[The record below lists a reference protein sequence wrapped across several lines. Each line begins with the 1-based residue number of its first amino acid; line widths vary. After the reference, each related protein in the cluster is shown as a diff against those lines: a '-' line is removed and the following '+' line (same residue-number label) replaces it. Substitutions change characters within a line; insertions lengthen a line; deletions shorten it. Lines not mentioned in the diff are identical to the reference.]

1 MALGGIFEK
10 LARKKP
16 ETPEFF
22 LAIQIDTEFVKTA
35 VWTVREN
42 LTEVIT
48 LGSTS
53 EWDGSSTQ
61 VLVEAIDSS
70 LSIALEKIEDQ
81 PEPARVIFGLP
92 ETWVTPDGVAQPRL
106 ADLKT
111 ICEKLELKPLGFVVA
126 TEAIAHYLKA
136 TEGTPLSAI
145 LLRVSTSEVTVTVVR
160 LGTIEGTHVAG
171 RSGDL
176 AADVRE
182 GLVRFGDRDSF
193 PSRMLL
199 YNGGEDLEDLS
210 QQLLAYDW
218 QSTMPFLHIPK
229 IEPLDERFSI
239 TAIAKAGGGEV
250 AKSLGFTV
258 IEMGEEKRRKERI
271 ETREGEEETRE
282 KESIEIRKGEIET
295 TKEEKKEEEDETA
308 EAEEMEAVET
318 QEEDQITAVETAEP
332 EPEPEE
338 PSVPVS
344 SRRPMRVAISRLW
357 SALSRI
363 TPAVIGIVRR
373 IPTPRFVLPR
383 RGAPLTV
390 VFVLFLF
397 GGIVVAAVQTAKRLP
412 RATIT
417 IEFEGQTVNQRLP
430 VRTGASVQ
438 NINAETGELP
448 AQEVS
453 VKQQA
458 EASKETTGK
467 ETTGEK
473 AKGKVAIFNRRTD
486 GVKAFTAGTSLTDPQ
501 TKRSFTMDAD
511 VSVASASAGSDYS
524 IVPGKQTVAV
534 TAEGYGPEYNLDA
547 GVEFQIANFSTST
560 YVAKNDD
567 AFSGGTKRDI
577 RVVSKKD
584 QTTLRDDLVAK
595 IKDRAKTEIESQA
608 GGRTT
613 FLETMTVV
621 TEKETFSAQVGEEAS
636 SVSLA
641 LTADVA
647 ALAIDEMVF
656 HELLVAML
664 TPFTPDGFKIVPEKL
679 TVTIDEAMTTDDGV
693 SFDALVSVPVTPTI
707 DRAAILERVVG
718 LRPTLAADAVK
729 TLPHFKRME
738 VSLSPTLPPLLRWIP
753 VSEDHIDLVIRL
765 AE

>member
-1 MALGGIFEK
+1 MVLGRIFEK

-42 LTEVIT
+42 LTEAIA

-70 LSIALEKIEDQ
+70 LSIALEKIGEH
-81 PEPARVIFGLP
+81 PEPMRAIFGLP

-126 TEAIAHYLKA
+126 TEAIAHYLKS

-145 LLRVSTSEVTVTVVR
+145 LLRVCASEVAVTVVQ
-160 LGTIEGTHVAG
+160 LGAIEGTHVAG

-218 QSTMPFLHIPK
+218 QSSMPFLHIPK

-258 IEMGEEKRRKERI
+258 IEMGKGERKKEEI
-271 ETREGEEETRE
+271 ETRGEEIDIEKRDEEKQEAEIMETRDTEEET
-282 KESIEIRKGEIET
+282 
-295 TKEEKKEEEDETA
+295 KEES
-308 EAEEMEAVET
+308 VEVAT
-318 QEEDQITAVETAEP
+318 EPVETAEP
-332 EPEPEE
+332 EPEAEPERVI
-338 PSVPVS
+338 PLGRFWSV
-344 SRRPMRVAISRLW
+344 ISK
-357 SALSRI
+357 
-363 TPAVIGIVRR
+363 GISVLVGVVRR
-373 IPTPRFVLPR
+373 FPMPRFIFPR
-383 RGAPLTV
+383 RGIPLTLM
-390 VFVLFLF
+390 FILLFF
-397 GGIVVAAVQTAKRLP
+397 GGIMVAAVQTAKRLP
-412 RATIT
+412 HATIT

-430 VRTGASVQ
+430 VRTGTSIQ

-453 VKQQA
+453 VREQA
-458 EASKETTGK
+458 EASKEATGK

-473 AKGKVAIFNRRTD
+473 AKGKVTIFNRRTD
-486 GVKAFTAGTSLTDPQ
+486 GAKTFTAGTSLTDPK
-501 TKRSFTMDAD
+501 TKRSFTMDLD
-511 VSVASASAGSDYS
+511 VAVASASAGPDYS

-547 GVEFQIANFSTST
+547 GIEFQIANFSTST

-577 RVVSKKD
+577 QVVSRKD

-613 FLETMTVV
+613 FLETMKVV
-621 TEKETFSAQVGEEAS
+621 TAKETFSAQVGEEAS
-636 SVSLA
+636 SVSLT

-656 HELLVAML
+656 HELLVTML
-664 TPFTPDGFKIVPEKL
+664 TSFIPDGFKIVPEKL
-679 TVTIDEAMTTDDGV
+679 AVTIDEAMTTDEGV
-693 SFDALVSVPVTPTI
+693 SFDALVSIPVAPTI
-707 DRAAILERVVG
+707 DRAAIIERVVG

-738 VSLSPTLPPLLRWIP
+738 VSLSPTLPSLFRWIP

>member
-1 MALGGIFEK
+1 MALGRIFEK

-42 LTEVIT
+42 LTEIVA

-70 LSIALEKIEDQ
+70 LSIALEKIGEH
-81 PEPARVIFGLP
+81 PEPVRAIFGLP

-126 TEAIAHYLKA
+126 TEAIAHYLKS

-145 LLRVSTSEVTVTVVR
+145 LLRVCASEVAVTVVQ
-160 LGTIEGTHVAG
+160 LGVIEGTHVAG

-218 QSTMPFLHIPK
+218 QSSMPFLHIPK

-258 IEMGEEKRRKERI
+258 IEMGKESRKEERI
-271 ETREGEEETRE
+271 ETREEEIETRRDEIEIEIEKRDEEKQGAETMETRDTEEETRE
-282 KESIEIRKGEIET
+282 ESV
-295 TKEEKKEEEDETA
+295 ETA
-308 EAEEMEAVET
+308 TEP
-318 QEEDQITAVETAEP
+318 VETAEP
-332 EPEPEE
+332 EPEAE
-338 PSVPVS
+338 PK
-344 SRRPMRVAISRLW
+344 RVIPFGRFWRAISRGISVLVG
-357 SALSRI
+357 
-363 TPAVIGIVRR
+363 VIRR
-373 IPTPRFVLPR
+373 FPMPRFIFPR
-383 RGAPLTV
+383 RGIGLTV
-390 VFVLFLF
+390 VFVLLLF
-397 GGIVVAAVQTAKRLP
+397 GGIAVAAIQVAKRLP

-417 IEFEGQTVNQRLP
+417 IEFEGRALNQRLP
-430 VRTGASVQ
+430 VRTGTSIQ

-453 VKQQA
+453 VQEQA
-458 EASKETTGK
+458 EASKEATGK

-473 AKGKVAIFNRRTD
+473 AKGNVTIFNRRTD
-486 GVKAFTAGTSLTDPQ
+486 GAKTFTAGTSLTDPK
-501 TKRSFTMDAD
+501 TKRSFTMDSD
-511 VSVASASAGSDYS
+511 VAVASASAGPDYS

-534 TAEGYGPEYNLDA
+534 TAEGYGPEYNLDT
-547 GVEFQIANFSTST
+547 GIEFQITNFSTST

-577 RVVSKKD
+577 QVVSRKD
-584 QTTLRDDLVAK
+584 QTTLRDDLVTT

-613 FLETMTVV
+613 FLETMTVK
-621 TEKETFSAQVGEEAS
+621 TAKETFSAQVGEEAS
-636 SVSLA
+636 SVSLT

-656 HELLVAML
+656 HELLVTML
-664 TPFTPDGFKIVPEKL
+664 TPFIPDGFKIVPEKL
-679 TVTIDEAMTTDDGV
+679 AVTIDEAMTTDEGV
-693 SFDALVSVPVTPTI
+693 SFDALVSIPVAPTI
-707 DRAAILERVVG
+707 DRAAIIERVVG

-738 VSLSPTLPPLLRWIP
+738 VSLSPTLPSLLRWIP

>member
-1 MALGGIFEK
+1 MALGRIFEK

-16 ETPEFF
+16 ETPELF

-42 LTEVIT
+42 LTEVIA

-70 LSIALEKIEDQ
+70 LSIALEKIGEH
-81 PEPARVIFGLP
+81 PEPMRAIFGLP

-136 TEGTPLSAI
+136 MEGTPLSAI
-145 LLRVSTSEVTVTVVR
+145 LLRVSVSEVAVTVVQ

-218 QSTMPFLHIPK
+218 QSTMSFLHIPK
-229 IEPLDERFSI
+229 IEPLDEHFSI

-258 IEMGEEKRRKERI
+258 IEMGKSGRKEEGVETREIETETRRKEAGVEKREEVKQKAEAETM
-271 ETREGEEETRE
+271 ETRDTEEET
-282 KESIEIRKGEIET
+282 
-295 TKEEKKEEEDETA
+295 KEEPV
-308 EAEEMEAVET
+308 EAATEP
-318 QEEDQITAVETAEP
+318 VETAEP
-332 EPEPEE
+332 EPEGEKP
-338 PSVPVS
+338 PSG
-344 SRRPMRVAISRLW
+344 RLW
-357 SALSRI
+357 GGFGRILS
-363 TPAVIGIVRR
+363 TGVGVARR
-373 IPTPRFVLPR
+373 FPTPRFMFPR
-383 RGAPLTV
+383 RGVPLTAIFILVFFGAISVAV
-390 VFVLFLF
+390 VQ
-397 GGIVVAAVQTAKRLP
+397 AAKRLP
-412 RATIT
+412 RATVT
-417 IEFEGQTVNQRLP
+417 VEFEGQTINQRLSI
-430 VRTGASVQ
+430 RTGTSIQ
-438 NINAETGELP
+438 NIAAEAGELP

-453 VKQQA
+453 VQEQA

-473 AKGKVAIFNRRTD
+473 AKGKVTIFNRRTD
-486 GVKAFTAGTSLTDPQ
+486 SAKTFTAGTNLTDPK
-501 TKRSFTMDAD
+501 TKWSFTMDSD
-511 VSVASASAGSDYS
+511 VSVASASAGPDYS
-524 IVPGKQTVAV
+524 IVPGKQSVSV
-534 TAEGYGPEYNLDA
+534 TAEGYGPEYNLDT
-547 GVEFQIANFSTST
+547 GIEFQIANFSTST

-577 RVVSKKD
+577 QVVSRKD
-584 QTTLRDDLVAK
+584 QTTLRDDLIAT
-595 IKDRAKTEIESQA
+595 IKERAKTEIESQA
-608 GGRTT
+608 NGRTT
-613 FLETMTVV
+613 FLETMTVK
-621 TEKETFSAQVGEEAS
+621 TTKETFSAQMGEEAS
-636 SVSLA
+636 TFSLA

-647 ALAIDEMVF
+647 ALAIDEAVF

-664 TPFTPDGFKIVPEKL
+664 TPFSPDGFKMVPEKL
-679 TVTIDEAMTTDDGV
+679 TVTIDEATMTDDGV
-693 SFDALVSVPVTPTI
+693 SFDANVSVPVTPTI
-707 DRAAILERVVG
+707 DRAAILERLVG
-718 LRPTLAADAVK
+718 KRPTLAADAVK
-729 TLPHFKRME
+729 TLPYFKRME